1 MHINI
6 KSFDELK
13 RKKFFITDIHGA
25 YKALLQCLERSNF
38 DYDKD
43 ILIIGGDICDGWS
56 EVYECIEE
64 FLKIKHVICILGNHD
79 DAFIHW
85 MNRGTHPWG
94 WLQGAS
100 ATAESYIRNSERKE
114 QLILIP
120 HEGAFLT
127 NLTYFD
133 IPFSHREFF
142 AKMKPY
148 FIDPDNRLFIHAGLD
163 RRKPIEEQS
172 INTLLWDRTFIQRA
186 LCHKEKNHKFKVV
199 GNFKE
204 IYLGHTTTQLWKRTI
219 PMKGSHVYNLDT
231 GAGWTGKATIMNI
244 DTKEYWQSDKVSDLY
259 PNEYGRRGYKLKKK
273 R

>member
-25 YKALLQCLERSNF
+25 YKALLQCLQRSNF

-79 DAFIHW
+79 DVFIHW
-85 MNRGTHPWG
+85 LNRGIHPWG

-120 HEGAFLT
+120 NEGAFLT

-163 RRKPIEEQS
+163 RKKPIEEHS
-172 INTLLWDRTFIQRA
+172 INTLLWDRELFKQA
-186 LCHKEKNHKFKVV
+186 LSHSEKDKPFKIKGDYTEVY
-199 GNFKE
+199 
-204 IYLGHTTTQLWKRTI
+204 IGHTTTENWNKIT
-219 PMKGSHVYNLDT
+219 PMKAANIWNLDT

-244 DTKEYWQSDKVSDLY
+244 DTKEYWQSDIVTDLY
-259 PNEYGRRGYKLKKK
+259 SIKTDRSPYG
-273 R
+273 